1 MEAASFSEGA
11 IQSMAR
17 AIRGKA
23 ALSGNSHP
31 GPKESHAYST
41 TIDDERVDDKKP
53 DLVSR
58 AICLISLVGRVRLEL
73 TTNGLKVQC
82 STD

>member
-1 MEAASFSEGA
+1 MADAQRLAVRSGLGHGGQPEQHFGLLAGLIRIARIRLRFAYFGA
-11 IQSMAR
+11 
-17 AIRGKA
+17 
-23 ALSGNSHP
+23 
-31 GPKESHAYST
+31 
-41 TIDDERVDDKKP
+41 DDKKP

-58 AICLISLVGRVRLEL
+58 AICLIFLVGRVRLEL